1 MTRRRFAGAAVVAF
15 AILCM
20 APGIASAA
28 SPSPSPSGYQATNPS
43 LTVSAAAI
51 DEGNGVTVSGVGY
64 AAGEAIGIT
73 VTYDP
78 SPTALGSRTGG
89 GGVALAAFTLP
100 QAQLTN
106 TTANAAGAFSHQVML
121 TQAGVATI
129 TATGATSGLVRS
141 STVTVRATAIVVQA
155 PSAGSL
161 PFTGTNLLILAAL
174 GVVVLAVGALL
185 FVRRNRRS
193 AGHTP
198 AHAPAA

>member
-1 MTRRRFAGAAVVAF
+1 MTRRHFVGATVMAF
-15 AILCM
+15 AVLCL

-43 LTVSAAAI
+43 LTLSAAAV
-51 DEGNGVTVSGVGY
+51 DAGNGVTISGSGY
-64 AAGEAIGIT
+64 IAGEGIGIS
-73 VTYDP
+73 VTYGP

-106 TTANAAGAFSHQVML
+106 ATANAAGAFSHQVML

-141 STVTVRATAIVVQA
+141 STVTVRAAAVIVQA
-155 PSAGSL
+155 PNAGSL
-161 PFTGTNLLILAAL
+161 PFTGTNLLILGAIGL
-174 GVVVLAVGALL
+174 VVCAVGALL
-185 FVRRNRRS
+185 VVRKNRRS
-193 AGHTP
+193 TAHAP
-198 AHAPAA
+198 AHAPAL

>member
-1 MTRRRFAGAAVVAF
+1 MTRRRFAGATVVAF
-15 AILCM
+15 AILCL

-28 SPSPSPSGYQATNPS
+28 SPSPSPSGYQAANPS
-43 LTVSAAAI
+43 LTLSAATVDAGNAVTI
-51 DEGNGVTVSGVGY
+51 SGNGYT
-64 AAGEAIGIT
+64 AGETIGIA
-73 VTYDP
+73 VTYGP
-78 SPTALGSRTGG
+78 SPTALGSRAGG
-89 GGVALAAFTLP
+89 GGVALAAFALP
-100 QAQLTN
+100 QAQVTN
-106 TTANAAGAFSHQVML
+106 TTANASGAFSHQVML

-129 TATGATSGLVRS
+129 TATGATSGLVRT
-141 STVTVRATAIVVQA
+141 STVSVRATAIVVQA

-185 FVRRNRRS
+185 LVRRNRRS